1 MSTIRTVEELRA
13 MPLEALILA
22 SDGGVYRKSP
32 MWERHGHAVWEGF
45 ESTDHDDDVR
55 LNAEQVPLP
64 AETLHPR
71 TVGKAEVDAGARVA
85 FVGSSELA
93 AEAWDAY
100 PEDHPVK
107 RYERMRFV
115 VALAALGIEV
125 VDGD

>member
-1 MSTIRTVEELRA
+1 

-22 SDGGVYRKSP
+22 SDGEVYRKSP

-64 AETLHPR
+64 A
-71 TVGKAEVDAGARVA
+71 TVLAPLSVTSEQVEAGVRAS
-85 FVGSSELA
+85 FVGGSRLA

-100 PEDHPVK
+100 PFDHPVK
-107 RYERMRFV
+107 RHERNQLTA
-115 VALAALGIEV
+115 ALAAMGIEV
-125 VDGD
+125 VDHV